1 MSGGQLAALIAA
13 GFFAVGMVAAVYV
26 LVRLAGLISA
36 ARPLL
41 TDYHSQA
48 SALIERAN
56 SAVDR
61 ADAQLGR
68 TDAITSSM
76 DEVTANMA
84 ELSGH
89 VSALSGLARGISAG
103 FGTPLLRVS
112 ALAFGVRR
120 ALALRT
126 TTQRTAPS
134 RTQHPAEQHR
144 AEQQRG
150 GFRGVV
156 PPEQHHREQQHG
168 ERCRGRRR
176 GNESSSDA
184 PAVLGRGW
192 RGARRGRLP
201 EGRGWHARSGRVAS
215 PRSPATCGA
224 AWICTWSTIRS
235 WQALIS

>member
-1 MSGGQLAALIAA
+1 VSGGQVAALIAA
-13 GFFAVGMVAAVYV
+13 VFFAVGMVAAVYV

-36 ARPLL
+36 ARRLL
-41 TDYHSQA
+41 TDYHGQA

-61 ADAQLGR
+61 ANAQLGR

-89 VSALSGLARGISAG
+89 VSALSGLARGIAAG

-126 TTQRTAPS
+126 TTQRKTLRGASGARPPGTALRGASGGRPPGNALARPPAS
-134 RTQHPAEQHR
+134 R
-144 AEQQRG
+144 
-150 GFRGVV
+150 
-156 PPEQHHREQQHG
+156 REQQ
-168 ERCRGRRR
+168 
-176 GNESSSDA
+176 
-184 PAVLGRGW
+184 
-192 RGARRGRLP
+192 
-201 EGRGWHARSGRVAS
+201 
-215 PRSPATCGA
+215 
-224 AWICTWSTIRS
+224 
-235 WQALIS
+235 